1 MFFCASGIAFL
12 HSVNQIQFMN
22 LSKSIASFLLSASL
36 LFHFPA
42 VHGDVLSE
50 YRLKAVFLYNFI
62 AFAEWPSL
70 GSSITLCFYENHP
83 FGAEVDALS
92 GRRVNEWTIHV
103 AIKKSGEAL
112 QDCHAL
118 FISSDEIKNLPAIL
132 EALDHKPIL
141 TIADSTHAA
150 AQGVILNMQVENE
163 KITFE
168 ANLAAARNV
177 GLTLSSRLLRLATKV
192 YQ

>member
-1 MFFCASGIAFL
+1 
-12 HSVNQIQFMN
+12 MN
-22 LSKSIASFLLSASL
+22 LNKSITSFLLSVSL
-36 LFHFPA
+36 LFHLSA
-42 VHGDVLSE
+42 VHGDVLPE

-62 AFAEWPSL
+62 AFAEWPGL
-70 GSSITLCFYENHP
+70 DSSITLCFYENHP
-83 FGAEVDALS
+83 FGAEVDALN
-92 GRRVNEWTIHV
+92 GRRVNEWPIRV

-118 FISSDEIKNLPAIL
+118 FISNNEIKNLPAIL
-132 EALDHKPIL
+132 ETLGHKPIL
-141 TIADSTHAA
+141 TIADSTHAGT
-150 AQGVILNMQVENE
+150 QGVILNMQVENE